1 MKYSA
6 KIAAICATTVAFGL
20 LGTADADASTARRNS
35 LMGNRL
41 VLDRED
47 VFAFPQLATQYA
59 NLVGFDYGGNDETG
73 NALLIMGDET
83 GAFGISLHRGNL
95 FASQMYP
102 YAINNGVLGGP
113 NSPYNGA
120 LSGVNAQTGTI
131 VDVFGGYNIGAGLIG
146 ARLVLGNGGVS
157 QTPANDAIDESSA
170 GEFYTILQ
178 LGYSI
183 SGRLALDTALNI
195 KFSTMSFE
203 QGDDTTA
210 SGTQFGVGLDAR
222 GFYEMRGPLD
232 IGFVGGLEFS
242 NDGTD
247 NGVGDAKVSA
257 STTNFGIQAGA
268 GPVWK
273 LNSTRAAVQP
283 VAAQEPATDAYG
295 TPRPAAPAAP
305 VASQGDGTTIAGY
318 AMLGYRMTSNDP
330 NTDNDNDGS
339 GSSAIV
345 LPGVLLAA
353 DIELLDWLYFRS
365 GAQYRW
371 VIAGASSETADGDDS
386 ISVRG
391 PGATSTGYNNGFGW
405 STGLGVK
412 VGDFRF
418 DGTLANNFV
427 LNGPNFIGGGSGF
440 LTTASAE
447 YTW

>member
-6 KIAAICATTVAFGL
+6 KIAVLCAAGVAFGL
-20 LGTADADASTARRNS
+20 LGTPDADASTARRNS

-41 VLDRED
+41 ILDRED

-59 NLVGFDYGGNDETG
+59 NLVGFDYGGSDETG
-73 NALLIMGDET
+73 NALLIMGDQA
-83 GAFGISLHRGNL
+83 GALGVSLHRGNL
-95 FASQMYP
+95 FASQLYP
-102 YAINNGVLGGP
+102 YAINNGVLGAP
-113 NSPYNGA
+113 NSPYSGA
-120 LSGVNAQTGTI
+120 LNGVDLQTGTI
-131 VDVFGGYNIGAGLIG
+131 VDVFGGYDIGAGLIG
-146 ARLVLGNGGVS
+146 ARLVLGNGGGS
-157 QTPANDAIDESSA
+157 QEPANDALDDSSA

-178 LGYSI
+178 LGYSMT
-183 SGRLALDTALNI
+183 GRLALDTALNI

-222 GFYEMRGPLD
+222 GIYDMRGPLD
-232 IGFVGGLEFS
+232 VGFVGGLEFS
-242 NDGTD
+242 NNGME
-247 NGVGDAKVSA
+247 NGVGDNKISA
-257 STTNFGIQAGA
+257 SATNFAIQAGA

-273 LNSTRAAVQP
+273 LDSPRAAAP
-283 VAAQEPATDAYG
+283 AVAAQQPATDAYG
-295 TPRPAAPAAP
+295 TPQPAAPAAP
-305 VASQGDGTTIAGY
+305 VTSQGDGTTIAAY
-318 AMLGYRMTSNDP
+318 AMLGYQMTSIDP
-330 NTDNDNDGS
+330 NTDNDNDGR
-339 GSSAIV
+339 GASAIV
-345 LPGVLLAA
+345 LPGMLLAA

-371 VIAGASSETADGDDS
+371 VIANGSTETSDGDDNAS
-386 ISVRG
+386 IRG
-391 PGATSTGYNNGFGW
+391 PGATILGYQDGFGW

-418 DGTLANNFV
+418 DGTLANNFM